1 MRLRQRLLLLFAA
14 FAVLPLLAM
23 GAFDY
28 ASSLRHLE
36 AVLTV
41 QTASIASRAAEQLK
55 DRLDLQAS
63 DIGLLSENRET
74 QHLLRVALGA
84 DSAAIDAARTAAWG
98 YWQELWRTMRF
109 GYDRVVLYDATG
121 RSLIDLS
128 SATDTLPIRGVQ
140 ALAQGREIRDLE
152 TGSVVGRLEFSA
164 RIADLFQSPIF
175 RSAFGTAGQTLV
187 IDRDAGRI
195 VLEPSGTMSHPG
207 ELPFAMN
214 LLDGPRGSFRYH
226 AGGERRVASFV
237 SIDQPA
243 WALVV
248 TASVDEF
255 AQPFIQLRLFD
266 LAVLLGV
273 VLAVSIGFSL
283 LLRRATASL
292 DRITLAADR
301 VGRGD
306 FDPALPP
313 AGSDEVGRLSAAFGL
328 MTDRIRAMIAQV
340 ETSRQMGVLG
350 RFAAELSHE
359 IRNPLTAIKINLQG
373 LERDAREGRI
383 PDGSRQS
390 VDLALREIRR
400 LDLAVKAALKTGRP
414 PADPRPFEVHE
425 MLADAV
431 EFIRPQAVAQG
442 VVIQCDL
449 AAADS
454 RVSGD
459 AELIRGAL
467 LNLLLNAIEAMPS
480 GGNLRLTSADTTI
493 GGAAMIEL
501 RVHDEGPGIPDEMR
515 SRVFR
520 PFFTTKEQG
529 TGLGLSMALHAIVAQ
544 GGTLALSEPAGKGT
558 EFIIHLPLLAPR
570 GVA

>member
-1 MRLRQRLLLLFAA
+1 MRLKQRLLLLFAA

-41 QTASIASRAAEQLK
+41 QTESIADQAARELK
-55 DRLDLQAS
+55 DRLELQAS

-74 QHLLRVALGA
+74 QHLLRTLLAA
-84 DSAAIDAARTAAWG
+84 DSVSIDAARTAAAG
-98 YWQELWRTMRF
+98 YWQELWQTMRF
-109 GYDRVVLYDATG
+109 GYDRVVLYDAAG
-121 RSLIDLS
+121 RSVMDLS
-128 SATDTLPIRGVQ
+128 SATDTLPIRGSQ

-152 TGSVVGRLEFSA
+152 TGKVMGRLEFSA

-195 VLEPSGTMSHPG
+195 VLEPSGNTNFQG
-207 ELPFAMN
+207 EPPFAMG
-214 LLDGPRGSFRYH
+214 LLDGPRGTFRYH

-237 SIDQPA
+237 SFDHPD

-255 AQPFIQLRLFD
+255 AQPFIQLRSFD
-266 LAVLLGV
+266 LALLLGV
-273 VLAVSIGFSL
+273 VLAVSIGFFL

-292 DRITLAADR
+292 DRITVAADR

-328 MTDRIRAMIAQV
+328 MTNRIREMIAQV

-414 PADPRPFEVHE
+414 PAEPRPFQVHAV
-425 MLADAV
+425 LGDTV
-431 EFIRPQAVAQG
+431 EFIRPQAAAQG
-442 VVIQCDL
+442 VVIHCDL
-449 AAADS
+449 AATDS

-459 AELIRGAL
+459 AESIRGAL
-467 LNLLLNAIEAMPS
+467 LNLLLNAIEAMPA
-480 GGNLRLTSADTTI
+480 GGNLWLISASTKME
-493 GGAAMIEL
+493 GAAMIEL
-501 RVHDEGPGIPDEMR
+501 RVRDEGSGIPDEIR
-515 SRVFR
+515 NRVFR

-544 GGTLALSEPAGKGT
+544 GGTLTLGEPAGKGT

-570 GVA
+570 GAA